1 MKKNKIFIA
10 LAVGI
15 GAYLLWN
22 MKKNKSTS
30 PPVTPEPEYSPSFFV
45 KTGGKKLSDEEV
57 FRGINDFTKST
68 RMQNKQY
75 VRVPTPNILLG
86 KPNPKSLEYL
96 QKGED
101 FEVENSRGERKKVL
115 GYSHVGVILD
125 VPITD
130 AGQGGWLEK
139 GETFK
144 LLKV

>member
-1 MKKNKIFIA
+1 MKNKKLIIG
-10 LAVGI
+10 LGLGI
-15 GAYLLWN
+15 GAYLIWN
-22 MKKNKSTS
+22 LKRKKSSGVVEQVKET
-30 PPVTPEPEYSPSFFV
+30 VEKAVEPL
-45 KTGGKKLSDEEV
+45 KTKDEEV
-57 FRGINDFTKST
+57 FRGVNEFAKST
-68 RMQNKQY
+68 RVQNKQY
-75 VRVPTPNILLG
+75 VRIPNPHKLLG
-86 KPNPKSLEYL
+86 KSNATRLEYL

-115 GYSHVGVILD
+115 GYSNVGVILN

>member
-22 MKKNKSTS
+22 LKRKKSSGVVEQVKET
-30 PPVTPEPEYSPSFFV
+30 VEKVAEPL
-45 KTGGKKLSDEEV
+45 KTKDEEV
-57 FRGINDFTKST
+57 FRGINDFAKST
-68 RMQNKQY
+68 RVQNKQY
-75 VRVPTPNILLG
+75 VRIPNPNILLG
-86 KPNPKSLEYL
+86 KPNASRLEYL
-96 QKGED
+96 QRGED

-115 GYSHVGVILD
+115 GYSNVGVILD
-125 VPITD
+125 VPVTD
-130 AGQGGWLEK
+130 SGIGGWLEK